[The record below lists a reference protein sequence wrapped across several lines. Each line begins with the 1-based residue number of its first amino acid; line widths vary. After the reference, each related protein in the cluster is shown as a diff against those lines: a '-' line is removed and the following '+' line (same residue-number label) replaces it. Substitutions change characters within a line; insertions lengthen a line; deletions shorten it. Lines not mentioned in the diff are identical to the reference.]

1 MNTNKCKHKK
11 RLTVTGIKI
20 NLQLF
25 KINVPANLREQ
36 VWAYEAMES
45 AMKNIFFSKFTGTGN
60 DSIIQLKT
68 ELQKNR
74 GDKIW
79 IRLLL
84 KLKSDPIMG
93 DNKLEGNEDDLT
105 YADFGITIDQAR
117 WAVRST
123 GEMEEQKS
131 KANMY
136 QDAKNALQTRIEEWL
151 DGMIFKQLTT
161 DPTPN
166 RVLYAGGR
174 TSAATITTA
183 DVFDTSIIGKAK
195 RMAQMA
201 EPIIRPV
208 KINGGN
214 YYVMVIDPYQARDL
228 KNDEKWFNAQKDANL
243 RGEKNPIFSG
253 ALGMW
258 DKVIVHE
265 AESCPRTAD
274 GADGGSVGHALFLG
288 PQAGV
293 IARAV
298 KPQWREDTF
307 DYGNEF
313 GVAIRQILGIAK
325 TQYTI
330 DNTLTDFACINVL
343 TASAGD

>member
-1 MNTNKCKHKK
+1 MNTKNKHKK
-11 RLTVTGIKI
+11 KLHFFVVDI
-20 NLQLF
+20 QMF
-25 KINVPANLREQ
+25 AINVPKNLVQ
-36 VWAYEAMES
+36 QFWAREAMEA
-45 AMKNIFFSKFTGTGN
+45 AMKNIFFAKFTGTSS

-68 ELQKNR
+68 ELQKNK

-84 KLKSDPIMG
+84 KLKTNPIMG
-93 DNKLEGNEDDLT
+93 DNMLEGHEDDLT
-105 YADFGITIDQAR
+105 YTDFGVTIDQAR

-131 KANMY
+131 DAPMY
-136 QDAKNALQTRIEEWL
+136 TDAKNALQTRIEEWL
-151 DGMIFKQLTT
+151 DELIFTKLTAT
-161 DPTPN
+161 PTPN

-183 DVFDTSIIGKAK
+183 DKFDTSIIGKAK

-201 EPIIRPV
+201 DPIIRPV

-228 KNDEKWFNAQKDANL
+228 KEDEKWFNAQKDANI
-243 RGEKNPIFSG
+243 RGEKNPIFTG

-265 AESCPRTAD
+265 AESCPRTTD
-274 GADGGSVGHALFLG
+274 GADGGTVGHALFLG
-288 PQAGV
+288 PQAAV
-293 IARAV
+293 FARAQS
-298 KPQWREDTF
+298 PQWREDTF
-307 DYGNEF
+307 DYQNQW
-313 GVAIRQILGIAK
+313 GVAIRQIMGIEK
-325 TQYTI
+325 TKYNI
-330 DNTLTDFACINVL
+330 EGVDTDFACINVL